1 MKKVKNFEEDRKG
14 TIELYENQLDAAGD
28 FMKIVLI
35 EAIRKLKETDIDPE
49 KIERWVVKLERNWMK
64 FL

>member
-1 MKKVKNFEEDRKG
+1 MKKVKKFEEHRKG
-14 TIELYENQLDAAGD
+14 TIELYENQLDVAGD
-28 FMKIVLI
+28 FMKIVLT

-49 KIERWVVKLERNWMK
+49 KIERWVVKLERSWMK